1 MGSVHEGCRG
11 CSTVFAA
18 GRWVPW
24 VLCTKAAPQ
33 SLLQVVGFH
42 GFCARRLPH
51 SLCCRSL
58 GSMGSVH
65 EGCRGCPTVF
75 AAGHLVTW
83 GPCTKAAVAALQS
96 AAGRWVLCTKAAVA
110 ALQSAAGRWVLCT
123 KAAVAAPQA
132 TADARGCRVEG
143 MPAAHVLSCHAAAG
157 LSLRRVF
164 FLRTSSARGSGL
176 AKANVRER
184 TQSVGGL
191 SGWLCSQGTS
201 RRCDP
206 PRSAGAVREDF
217 AVVCQFKRR
226 GRPRAG
232 SQWRN
237 TSLVLCGAAPL
248 AFDVHLM

>member
-1 MGSVHEGCRG
+1 MNHSNGNLGSVHEGCRG
-11 CSTVFAA
+11 CPTVFAA

-24 VLCTKAAPQ
+24 VLCTKAAVAAPQ

-42 GFCARRLPH
+42 GFCARRLPWLPH
-51 SLCCRSL
+51 SFCCRSL
-58 GSMGSVH
+58 GSVYEGCRGCPAVCCRSLGSVY
-65 EGCRGCPTVF
+65 EGCRGCPTVSF
-75 AAGHLVTW
+75 
-83 GPCTKAAVAALQS
+83 S
-96 AAGRWVLCTKAAVA
+96 
-110 ALQSAAGRWVLCT
+110 
-123 KAAVAAPQA
+123 PQA

-248 AFDVHLM
+248 AFDVHLSLIHI